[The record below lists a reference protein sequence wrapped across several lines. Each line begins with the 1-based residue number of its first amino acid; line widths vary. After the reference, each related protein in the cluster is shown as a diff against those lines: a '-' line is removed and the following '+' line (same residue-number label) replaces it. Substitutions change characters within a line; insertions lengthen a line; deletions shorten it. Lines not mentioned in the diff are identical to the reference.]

1 MVWLVFTE
9 LLRNLLKLFLA
20 GVLCYQ
26 WKQLL
31 GELLKPRLPKI
42 MVIRCFV
49 NTPFLFPEWVWIVK
63 MKLNLVSDV
72 AAAGNFNGL
81 NRLQIQHGK
90 ADIGQ
95 FPASGDVQRS
105 KLLRFEKEKN
115 EIETD

>member
-1 MVWLVFTE
+1 
-9 LLRNLLKLFLA
+9 
-20 GVLCYQ
+20 
-26 WKQLL
+26 
-31 GELLKPRLPKI
+31 
-42 MVIRCFV
+42 
-49 NTPFLFPEWVWIVK
+49 

-72 AAAGNFNGL
+72 AAAGKFNGL

>member
-31 GELLKPRLPKI
+31 GELLRPRLPKI

-49 NTPFLFPEWVWIVK
+49 NTPPLPRVGVDCE
-63 MKLNLVSDV
+63 
-72 AAAGNFNGL
+72 
-81 NRLQIQHGK
+81 
-90 ADIGQ
+90 
-95 FPASGDVQRS
+95 
-105 KLLRFEKEKN
+105 N
-115 EIETD
+115 EIKPG